1 MAKKKKNRSQRTAP
15 VPQSGS
21 ETIGPG
27 SADSAIIQK
36 FAEAMEKSASDSDRD
51 LPADSDKDNPAD
63 AEIPSSADTDSAP
76 QADTEAPKASVM
88 TEPSDDAAEKNAA
101 MPEAADVP
109 AAEEDAALPAHTE
122 SDMTGT
128 GYQTH
133 TSGDGP
139 LTEVPLTEEEKA
151 AQRRD
156 NAEFSFL
163 DEGKDNP
170 YKNVFIESLENV
182 TPDDLGKPPKKKK
195 KDPIDMII
203 ELFRK
208 MIFWVAVVVF
218 FVSGYQVVYKL
229 YAYRQAEEIY
239 NFDPLSALENRREDL
254 VAAAVRDTR
263 LQTMAPV
270 NSTREES
277 AELNDTADSNVYNE
291 TFEMMKGQLLIL
303 RNKNPEV
310 IGWIRIEGDT
320 DVNYPLVQHADNDYY
335 LHYAYDGTYN
345 PAGSIYLDYKNNKTL
360 SSNRHSVIYGHNM
373 ESGSPMFANLLHY
386 REKGYLENNRYI
398 EIYTDDALYT
408 YEIFAAYE
416 TNPSQTITENH
427 SWRMNFN
434 KDDATF
440 LAWIDS
446 IRARSDISPDVSID
460 ADSRILTLS
469 TCMNYNE
476 NRYVVH
482 AVLVEVVK

>member
-1 MAKKKKNRSQRTAP
+1 MAKKKKNKSARTAP
-15 VPQSGS
+15 VPQPGP
-21 ETIGPG
+21 ETTEPG
-27 SADSAIIQK
+27 STDNTIIQK
-36 FAEAMEKSASDSDRD
+36 FAEAMEKSVSDSEKD
-51 LPADSDKDNPAD
+51 LPADT
-63 AEIPSSADTDSAP
+63 DTDTDTAP
-76 QADTEAPKASVM
+76 QVQTAAEAPKSSVM
-88 TEPSDDAAEKNAA
+88 TEPSEDAAEKNTDIPAA
-101 MPEAADVP
+101 ADMPEAADVP
-109 AAEEDAALPAHTE
+109 AAKEDAALSAHTE

-170 YKNVFIESLENV
+170 YKNVFIESLENG

-277 AELNDTADSNVYNE
+277 AELNDAADSNVYNE

-310 IGWIRIEGDT
+310 VGWIRIEGDT

-345 PAGSIYLDYKNNKTL
+345 PAGSIYLDYKNNKAL
-360 SSNRHSVIYGHNM
+360 SSNRHSIIYGHNM

-386 REKGYLENNRYI
+386 REKGYWENNRYI
-398 EIYTDDALYT
+398 EVYTDDALYT

-446 IRARSDISPDVSID
+446 VRARSDISPDVSID

-469 TCMNYNE
+469 TCMNVNE